1 MALTSDDPEAIARQ
15 IDDQI
20 VNNYVLSD
28 SNHLALER
36 LRQDGMVPLHKLRDI
51 PEPDE
56 IDRGARKRF
65 EKRLNAVD
73 PKLHR
78 HFLYSYANP
87 VLNKLG
93 IAE

>member
-1 MALTSDDPEAIARQ
+1 
-15 IDDQI
+15 
-20 VNNYVLSD
+20 
-28 SNHLALER
+28 
-36 LRQDGMVPLHKLRDI
+36 MVPLHKLRDI